1 MAAISSRARNQ
12 IATKPS
18 QRFETPTVECPRG
31 GDVRKYASAEERAA
45 KNQKTTVRH
54 FGFTEKV
61 YGFPFS
67 TIYLT
72 TQHLCH
78 GIICPPYFRSG
89 RTEYV
94 GNIWSPGPYISE
106 IFGPPRKYLVPLDLP
121 PTKGLDY
128 SDSAGR
134 RHRCLWNAFP
144 PERSRLMKL

>member
-61 YGFPFS
+61 YGLPCTVRTLLLWKRHHIKGWWWCDPNLPACF
-67 TIYLT
+67 
-72 TQHLCH
+72 HLDWRL
-78 GIICPPYFRSG
+78 GLRPKPASLLPSG
-89 RTEYV
+89 LAVGVATRTC
-94 GNIWSPGPYISE
+94 
-106 IFGPPRKYLVPLDLP
+106 RPLP
-121 PTKGLDY
+121 IQ
-128 SDSAGR
+128 AG
-134 RHRCLWNAFP
+134 
-144 PERSRLMKL
+144 S